1 MKKIANTAKQGR
13 MDFTI
18 FAVVIL
24 LCVFGLVM
32 VLSSSYYYA
41 YRQLKSHDG
50 FYYVKKQAVYF
61 IAGLAAMIVISRV
74 PYTIYKNRTI
84 YAAAFLL
91 TLIGV
96 FLVPII
102 GKEVNG
108 AKRWLDFG
116 FATVQPA
123 ELAKFAVVIAMSAY
137 MANNREKIKVPKYG
151 IIRLSALILAPLALG
166 ILFQRNLSM
175 LVIVVAIYVVMLFIG
190 EIPVKHM
197 LVLGGMALAVMLLAV
212 FAESYRLERVISFSN
227 PWKDPS
233 DTGYQLIQSL
243 LAIGSGGIF
252 GKGLNFSSQKLL
264 FLTYG
269 ESDFIFAVIAEE
281 LGLVGCVILI
291 GVYGFLIYRGV
302 LVALKCRDRF
312 GSMLAA
318 GVTSVIAIQVIVH
331 ILVTIG
337 WAPTTGQTLPFIS
350 AGGTSLVFFMAATG
364 ILLNVSRYTTNTAK
378 RATNERTDDSRRIG
392 SPGE

>member
-1 MKKIANTAKQGR
+1 MKKIANTAKKGR

-41 YRQLKSHDG
+41 YRQLESHDG

-61 IAGLAAMIVISRV
+61 IVGIAAMIVISRV

-137 MANNREKIKVPKYG
+137 MAN
-151 IIRLSALILAPLALG
+151 
-166 ILFQRNLSM
+166 
-175 LVIVVAIYVVMLFIG
+175 
-190 EIPVKHM
+190 
-197 LVLGGMALAVMLLAV
+197 
-212 FAESYRLERVISFSN
+212 
-227 PWKDPS
+227 
-233 DTGYQLIQSL
+233 
-243 LAIGSGGIF
+243 
-252 GKGLNFSSQKLL
+252 
-264 FLTYG
+264 
-269 ESDFIFAVIAEE
+269 
-281 LGLVGCVILI
+281 
-291 GVYGFLIYRGV
+291 
-302 LVALKCRDRF
+302 
-312 GSMLAA
+312 
-318 GVTSVIAIQVIVH
+318 
-331 ILVTIG
+331 
-337 WAPTTGQTLPFIS
+337 
-350 AGGTSLVFFMAATG
+350 
-364 ILLNVSRYTTNTAK
+364 K
-378 RATNERTDDSRRIG
+378 R
-392 SPGE
+392 